1 LYDLNKLPQVAN
13 SLDIF
18 ERYCAI
24 TVALKITDDT
34 CKMDEYE
41 KSIFMALYDA
51 MEDKKSDY
59 FDDTVFE
66 LIEKCRKTPS
76 VQTYA
81 KIKKLRQNAMEM
93 ITQPT
98 MKAFK
103 ASVREKLRKV

>member
-1 LYDLNKLPQVAN
+1 MYDLNKLPQVAD

-24 TVALKITDDT
+24 TVVLKITDDT

-51 MEDKKSDY
+51 MQVKQSDS
-59 FDDTVFE
+59 FDNIVFE
-66 LIEKCRKTPS
+66 LIEEGRKTPS
-76 VQTYA
+76 AQIYS
-81 KIKKLRQNAMEM
+81 KIKKLRQDAMEM
-93 ITQPT
+93 ITQPR

-103 ASVREKLRKV
+103 ASVRIKLR